1 MRTLSTTILSLL
13 VLPLMAQVT
22 IDQSNFPRQAD
33 FTDSYNWVQTA
44 GLAIP
49 TEGTGQNWDYSGLV
63 TTSSSAEIWFDAS
76 GDQDFPT
83 ALHYSNADLAFQS
96 FGIRGREYDAVDEDG
111 WYVQGRLIYDTTH
124 SITPISGGADDVL
137 NFPDQTQVYE
147 GRADIIA
154 FPSSYSTSWE
164 SSYVEYT
171 QFNLTVAG
179 FGLNNVPGLQKR
191 IISQKRTVV
200 GEGTLIQPDA
210 QGNPSGPIDALLIK
224 VEDRVLVDSFFLG
237 GQLAPP
243 TLLSAFGLTQ
253 GEVTE
258 LNDRYLFFVPGYGNV
273 TVVVN
278 LDAIGGIGSLAY
290 RPDVAGLATSIADAS
305 ASDAIRAFPNPVE
318 AGATLHFGLHGDGN
332 TLAELTDV
340 TGRTLLST
348 SVAGNGT
355 GGRLDIPS
363 SITPGIYTL
372 VTRHLSTGNVR
383 TQKVSIR

>member
-1 MRTLSTTILSLL
+1 MRTISTTIFSLL

-22 IDQSNFPRQAD
+22 IDQGNFPRQAD
-33 FTDSYNWVQTA
+33 FTDEYNWVETA

-49 TEGTGQNWDYSGLV
+49 TEGTEQTWDYSSFV
-63 TTSSSAEIWFDAS
+63 TTSSSSEIWFDAS

-83 ALHYSNADLAFQS
+83 ALNYSSAALSFQS
-96 FGIRGREYDAVDEDG
+96 FGIRAREYDAVDEEG
-111 WYVQGRLIYDTTH
+111 WYVQGRLLFDTTH

-137 NFPDQTQVYE
+137 HFPGQAQVYE
-147 GRADIIA
+147 GRTNLIA
-154 FPSSYSTSWE
+154 FPSTYNTTWE
-164 SSYVEYT
+164 SSYIEYT

-179 FGLNNVPGLQKR
+179 FGLNNVPGEQKR

-200 GEGTLIQPDA
+200 GEGVLIQPDA

-253 GEVTE
+253 GEMTE
-258 LNDRYLFFVPGYGNV
+258 LPDRYLFYVPGYGNV

-278 LDAIGGIGSLAY
+278 LNASGEISSVAY
-290 RPDVAGLATSIADAS
+290 RPDVAGLATSITDAP
-305 ASDAIRAFPNPVE
+305 ASDAIRAYPNPVE
-318 AGATLHFGLHGDGN
+318 TGGTLHFGLHTDGI
-332 TLAELTDV
+332 TLVELTDM
-340 TGRTLLST
+340 TGRTVLST

-355 GGRLDIPS
+355 VGRLDIPT
-363 SITPGIYTL
+363 SITPGIYTMM
-372 VTRHLSTGNVR
+372 TRHAATGDVR